1 MGAVIILASRIA
13 EVLEIKINDAIFWS
27 DSMNILW
34 WIRGIIMS
42 NANFNAFSDVRDV
55 YVILTLLLVVKMY

>member
-27 DSMNILW
+27 DSMNTLW
-34 WIRGIIMS
+34 WIRGITMS